1 MVFGFVFA
9 DHPRILE
16 GEGPMVLAA
25 YNHLR
30 KGLRREDRDPG
41 TRRWIRA
48 PTALKG
54 LRLETAESS
63 RRWEG
68 RGLGTLGE
76 GSFGVIPTKG

>member
-1 MVFGFVFA
+1 MVFGFVLA

-25 YNHLR
+25 YNHLG

-54 LRLETAESS
+54 LRLQNLPGAGKAVA
-63 RRWEG
+63 WG
-68 RGLGTLGE
+68 HLGK
-76 GSFGVIPTKG
+76 GVLE